1 VYRLGLLTLVEDVV
15 YVALGIFPAGG
26 TVVLLMS
33 LGFSVW
39 RNAPGGTLAGSVLNP
54 LDQAFLILMIL
65 EPLYTV
71 QVSFRE
77 HVLVLEPSCSSLS
90 SRAFAAFSSSPPS
103 CRD

>member
-1 VYRLGLLTLVEDVV
+1 MVEDVV
-15 YVALGIFPAGG
+15 YVALGVFLAGG
-26 TVVLLMS
+26 TAVLLMS
-33 LGFSVW
+33 LGFSVCAT
-39 RNAPGGTLAGSVLNP
+39 RRGGTLAGSVLNP